1 MLFSYNTE
9 TLRTLLEPSSE
20 AERRAVLKLIQ
31 VFLHGGDLRIEPSER
46 EPLTIEFRGYYD
58 LERENAS
65 S

>member
-31 VFLHGGDLRIEPSER
+31 VFLKGGEVTIEPRDR
-46 EPLTIEFRGYYD
+46 EPITVSFRGHYE
-58 LERENAS
+58 LERK
-65 S
+65 